1 MEKAQFEWMLDTFL
15 EVQRIHPAED
25 EIIAQY
31 LIFGICK
38 AAAVLGIVML
48 SFQQLIVILISI
60 LILYIEVYFMG
71 RMRKK
76 FFC

>member
-38 AAAVLGIVML
+38 AAAVLGIV
-48 SFQQLIVILISI
+48 I
-60 LILYIEVYFMG
+60 
-71 RMRKK
+71 
-76 FFC
+76 FFFFFSN

>member
-31 LIFGICK
+31 LTFGICK

-48 SFQQLIVILISI
+48 LLLCFFN
-60 LILYIEVYFMG
+60 YVYAW
-71 RMRKK
+71 
-76 FFC
+76 

>member
-1 MEKAQFEWMLDTFL
+1 MTFLFFKVVALSDIFMEKAQFEWMLDTFL

-38 AAAVLGIVML
+38 AAAVLGIVMSSL
-48 SFQQLIVILISI
+48 FSLFIL
-60 LILYIEVYFMG
+60 
-71 RMRKK
+71 
-76 FFC
+76 